1 MALDILDL
9 KKVADNGLLSKIQ
22 IGGKV
27 YEIKD
32 LIARENIEG
41 LADLLDALSAKVG
54 NVAEGKNLA
63 DIIKNIQEN
72 AYDDTEL
79 QNAIK
84 ALQEADLLKADKTQ
98 VATDIAAAVKA
109 EADIARAA
117 EKANADEI
125 ARVDAALKL
134 AVENNEEGIDSI
146 KELANW
152 VNTHGAAAEDMTKAI
167 SKNAEDIAAM
177 DKAYKAADVAID
189 GRLDAIETMLGDG
202 EGSVADQ
209 IADAMDEAI
218 AEANDYTDA
227 REAEIAKAY
236 AAADKAITDSL
247 KALAYKD
254 SASGTVAGQTISGV
268 KATGTSAGSI
278 NVALEQSEHA
288 MNSTGKFTPVGNVTG
303 TVKTAGSI
311 AVTAKHADADAV
323 LTKGDYTPAG
333 TVSADFSHTATAA
346 TLTYGDYTPAGDVSV
361 ALSGN
366 TFNAITGVGTQAVFK
381 EGAFTPAALD
391 HAEVTANYV
400 EEGLVGAVEDECL
413 TFTAAAVKALSASK
427 VNSFSGGA
435 KAADEFTA
443 NSLPTMATQTVGVQ
457 SASFTGTKA
466 EDALVTGVSYDKA
479 ALSNLAFAGTKAE
492 GALVTGVS
500 YKKADIDTATFTG
513 AEVDIAA
520 TFAGTEGDVAVAG
533 LCHDYAVKTAEFVP
547 AAIEVAVG
555 DIVVA
560 SKDVTVQ

>member
-1 MALDILDL
+1 MAMDIKNLI
-9 KKVADNGLLSKIQ
+9 KVEGNGLLSKIN
-22 IGGKV
+22 IGNKV
-27 YEIKD
+27 YELKD
-32 LIARENIEG
+32 LVARENIET
-41 LADLLDALSAKVG
+41 LAGLLDTLSGKVG
-54 NVAEGKNLA
+54 NVAEGQNLA
-63 DIIKNIQEN
+63 DIVKEIQKN

-79 QNAIK
+79 QAAIK
-84 ALQEADLLKADKTQ
+84 ALQDADLLKADKAQ

-152 VNTHGAAAEDMTKAI
+152 VNTHGAAAENMTKAI
-167 SKNAEDIAAM
+167 TKNAEDIAAM
-177 DKAYKAADVAID
+177 DQAYKAADEAID
-189 GRLDAIETMLGDG
+189 GRLDVIEAALGDG

-209 IADAMDEAI
+209 IAEAKEAAI
-218 AEANDYTDA
+218 AAANKYADDEDA
-227 REAEIAKAY
+227 KIEAELAKKEDRAN
-236 AAADKAITDSL
+236 L

-254 SASGTVAGQTISGV
+254 FAAGTVAGQTISGV

-278 NVALEQSEHA
+278 TVELEQTSHA
-288 MNSTGKFTPVGNVTG
+288 MNSTGKYTPAGNVTG

-311 AVTAKHADADAV
+311 AVTAKHEDVAAT

-333 TVSADFSHTATAA
+333 E
-346 TLTYGDYTPAGDVSV
+346 VSV

-366 TFNAITGVGTQAVFK
+366 SFNAITGVGTQASFV
-381 EGAFTPAALD
+381 EGAFTPATLNHEA
-391 HAEVTANYV
+391 VSANYV
-400 EEGLVGAVEDECL
+400 EEALVGSVDENECL
-413 TFTAAAVKALSASK
+413 VFTAAATKALSASK
-427 VNSFSGGA
+427 VNSFNGGS
-435 KAADEFTA
+435 KDADQFTA

-466 EDALVTGVSYDKA
+466 
-479 ALSNLAFAGTKAE
+479 AE
-492 GALVTGVS
+492 VLVTGVS

-513 AEVDIAA
+513 ATVDIAA
-520 TFAGTEGDVAVAG
+520 SFAGTEGDIAVAG
-533 LCHDYAVKTAEFVP
+533 LCHDYAVKTAQFNP
-547 AAIEVAVG
+547 DAIEVTVG

-560 SKDVTVQ
+560 EKSVTVQ

>member
-1 MALDILDL
+1 MALEILNA
-9 KKVADNGLLSKIQ
+9 KKVEANGLLSKIQ
-22 IGGKV
+22 IGGKT

-32 LIARENIEG
+32 LIARENVEG
-41 LADLLDALSAKVG
+41 LSALLDALSAKVG
-54 NVAEGKNLA
+54 NVAEGQNLA

-72 AYDDTEL
+72 AYDDTAL

-84 ALQEADLLKADKTQ
+84 ALQEADLLKADKAQ
-98 VATDIAAAVKA
+98 VALDIEAAVKA

-134 AVENNEEGIDSI
+134 AIDDEDGKGLNSI
-146 KELANW
+146 KDLATW
-152 VNTHGAAAEDMTKAI
+152 IEEHGEDAAEMSAAI

-177 DKAYKAADVAID
+177 DEAYKAADEAID
-189 GRLDAIETMLGDG
+189 GRLDVIEAALGEG

-209 IADAMDEAI
+209 IEEAKQAAI
-218 AEANDYTDA
+218 TAANGYTDGEIDKV
-227 REAEIAKAY
+227 EAELAKKE
-236 AAADKAITDSL
+236 DKANL

-254 SASGTVAGQTISGV
+254 SASGAVAGQTISGV
-268 KATGTSAGSI
+268 KASGQSAGSI
-278 NVALEQSEHA
+278 TVELEQSEHA
-288 MNSTGKFTPVGNVTG
+288 MNSTGKYTPAGNVTG
-303 TVKTAGSI
+303 TVQTAGSI
-311 AVTAKHADADAV
+311 AVTAKHEDVAAT

-333 TVSADFSHTATAA
+333 E
-346 TLTYGDYTPAGDVSV
+346 VSV
-361 ALSGN
+361 ALSGAS
-366 TFNAITGVGTQAVFK
+366 FNAITGVGTQASFQ
-381 EGAFTPAALD
+381 EGAFTAATLD
-391 HAEVTANYV
+391 HAEVSANYV

-427 VNSFSGGA
+427 VNAFNGGS
-435 KAADEFTA
+435 KAADVFVA
-443 NSLPTMATQTVGVQ
+443 NSLPTMAAQTVGVQ

-466 EDALVTGVSYDKA
+466 EDLV
-479 ALSNLAFAGTKAE
+479 
-492 GALVTGVS
+492 VTSVS

-513 AEVDIAA
+513 QTVDIAA
-520 TFAGTEGDVAVAG
+520 SFAGTEGDIAVAG

-560 SKDVTVQ
+560 EKNVTVQ